1 VVPAIPSFAVDRGF
15 WYAIPEHLAPVV
27 AIGTIVRVPLSG
39 RKVRG
44 YVVELAG
51 HRDGLKEIKAASS
64 SRQVFDRRL
73 LEGLE
78 WAAHHYVAPLAVLL
92 ERSAPPNL
100 PLDPTAP
107 EPHPKTLD
115 VGDDVGSKMIARA
128 ASGGRKP
135 AAAVIGPWQHMQWL
149 SGFCPVIGSGRSA
162 MVICATAAET
172 ARVSEAATATGFD
185 VVRVAG
191 DSAKVATRA
200 WSDAQTAPRLV
211 IGTPRISTWNVPS
224 LGVAVVIE
232 EGRRAMKDRQT
243 PTVHVREMMMTRSRL
258 EGFSMVFIGPTP
270 SVETLS
276 VGAETGMS
284 GSRAWPLV
292 EVVDRREDPPGSG
305 SLAER
310 SIAALRAT
318 VQRSGRSF
326 VFTHRT
332 TSESSVRCSSC
343 RRVRLCTRCGSNLG
357 REESCRRCG
366 HLGGPCA
373 HCGANTFEVMATPP
387 ERLAAEINRRLG
399 AAMADVHPTDKLI
412 DVGTERDLADLPP
425 ADLAVAVDAD
435 GLLLG
440 HDYRAGEEALRILA
454 RVAGS
459 LSVGSGRR
467 MIVQTSM
474 PDSELITTLRRGDP
488 RRYLESQLGERARLG
503 LPPAVEMM
511 AIETRGEFLVDE
523 LDRQIREL
531 GTHTVLG
538 PADSS
543 GGSRW
548 LVQGKLGRMKTDLRP
563 VVQRWRDSGVTVRV
577 DSDPIDL

>member
-1 VVPAIPSFAVDRGF
+1 VVPGVPTFAVDRGF
-15 WYAIPEHLAPVV
+15 WYTIPEHLAPVIT
-27 AIGTIVRVPLSG
+27 IGTIVRVPLSG

-51 HRDGLKEIKAASS
+51 HRDGLKEITAASS
-64 SRQVFDRRL
+64 AQSIFDLRL
-73 LEGLE
+73 LESLE
-78 WAAHHYVAPLAVLL
+78 WAARHYVAPLAVLL
-92 ERSAPPNL
+92 DRSAPPNL

-107 EPHPKTLD
+107 ESHPESPDL
-115 VGDDVGSKMIARA
+115 GHDVGSQMIARA

-135 AAAVIGPWQHMQWL
+135 AAAVIGPWQHMGWL
-149 SGFCPVIGSGRSA
+149 SGLGPVIDAGKSA

-172 ARVSEAATATGFD
+172 ARTSEAATAMGFD
-185 VVRVAG
+185 VVGVAG
-191 DSAKVATRA
+191 DSAKLVTRA
-200 WSDAQTAPRLV
+200 WSDVQNAPRLL
-211 IGTPRISTWNVPS
+211 IGTPRISTWHIPS
-224 LGVAVVIE
+224 LAVAVVIE

-258 EGFSMVFIGPTP
+258 EGFSVVFLGPTP

-276 VGAETGMS
+276 FGAEARMTGT
-284 GSRAWPLV
+284 RAWPLV

-310 SIAALRAT
+310 SIAALRAA
-318 VQRSGRSF
+318 VRRGGRSF

-332 TSESSVRCSSC
+332 ASESSARCSTC

-357 REESCRRCG
+357 REDMCRRCG
-366 HLGGPCA
+366 HPGGPCS
-373 HCGANTFEVMATPP
+373 HCGSRDFEVMATPP
-387 ERLAAEINRRLG
+387 ERISVEINRRLG
-399 AAMADVHPTDKLI
+399 ATTAGVHPTDLPI
-412 DVGTERDLADLPP
+412 DVGTERDLADLAPT
-425 ADLAVAVDAD
+425 DLAVAVDAD

-459 LSVGSGRR
+459 LGAGPGRR
-467 MIVQTSM
+467 MMVQTSM
-474 PDSELITTLRRGDP
+474 PFTELVVTLRRGDP
-488 RRYLESQLGERARLG
+488 RLYLESQLAERARLG

-511 AIETRGEFLVDE
+511 AIETRGEFVAED

-531 GTHTVLG
+531 GAPTVLG

-548 LVQGKLGRMKTDLRP
+548 LVQGDLRRMKIDLRP
-563 VVQRWRDSGVTVRV
+563 VIQRWRDSGVTVRV